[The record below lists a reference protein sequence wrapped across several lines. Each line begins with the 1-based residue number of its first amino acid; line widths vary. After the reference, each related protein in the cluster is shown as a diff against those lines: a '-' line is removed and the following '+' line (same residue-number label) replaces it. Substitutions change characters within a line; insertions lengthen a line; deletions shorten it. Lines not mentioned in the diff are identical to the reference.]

1 MKVCT
6 AYINAFMNRQY
17 GDFFLK
23 WLNLVMGWTWFQYG
37 EKHWLHYAIYTNA
50 ALDLTHKGAH
60 PFHWVIIHSIK
71 EIYHFHIPPQ
81 NGNILWYSG
90 GQITAQRLMT
100 NEKRGFAQDELTKYQ
115 VFGLPWFQ
123 LNLIWT
129 GFRRWMYMI
138 CLTIIHNCL

>member
-1 MKVCT
+1 M
-6 AYINAFMNRQY
+6 
-17 GDFFLK
+17 
-23 WLNLVMGWTWFQYG
+23 
-37 EKHWLHYAIYTNA
+37 
-50 ALDLTHKGAH
+50 
-60 PFHWVIIHSIK
+60 
-71 EIYHFHIPPQ
+71 
-81 NGNILWYSG
+81 LWYSG